1 MKKVKMKVNPRIIEH
16 LGNDLITSASV
27 AVVELIKIPLMHVVN
42 E

>member
-27 AVVELIKIPLMHVVN
+27 AVDGYFRN
-42 E
+42 YYN